1 MTSEDRLR
9 FAFTALQG
17 ARMRTALM
25 LLAMA
30 IGVAA
35 VVLLT
40 ALGEGARHYVVG
52 QFSSLG
58 TNLVIVFPGRNE
70 TTGDAPPMLNET
82 PRDLTLDDALSLRR
96 IQAVKKMAPVNI
108 GSAAIAF
115 RNRDREAVIMG
126 TTAAMQSIRGLELTQ
141 GHFLPQMDARR
152 AAPLVVI
159 GEVIRQE
166 LFGNQR
172 ALGEW
177 VRIGD
182 RRFRVIGIMAA
193 SGVSLGV
200 DTDELVV
207 ISVASAQQLFNTTSL
222 FRILIEAR
230 SRPDIETA
238 KSQVL
243 LHLRERHDNEEDVT
257 VITQDALLTTFDRIF
272 TALTFTVAGIA
283 AISLLVAGI
292 LIMNIMLITVT
303 QRTTEIGLL
312 KAIGASSRQVM
323 SLFLTEAILLSFLG
337 ALLGLLLGQA
347 GSWLLDRV
355 FPDLQFTPPL
365 WALLAA
371 LGVALTTGVIF
382 GVMPARRAAQLDP
395 VQALA
400 RR

>member
-1 MTSEDRLR
+1 MSLEDRLR
-9 FAFTALQG
+9 FALTALHG

-40 ALGEGARHYVVG
+40 SLGEGARRYVVG

-58 TNLVIVFPGRNE
+58 THLVIVFPGRNE
-70 TTGDAPPMLNET
+70 TTGGAPPMLNET
-82 PRDLTLDDALSLRR
+82 PRDLSLDDALALHR
-96 IQAVKKMAPVNI
+96 IHTIRHLAPVNI
-108 GSAAIAF
+108 GSASIAY

-126 TTAAMQSIRGLELTQ
+126 TTAAMQTIRGLKLMQ
-141 GHFLPQMDARR
+141 GQFLPPMDAER

-166 LFGNQR
+166 LFGSQR
-172 ALGEW
+172 AIGEW

-182 RRFRVIGIMAA
+182 RRFRVIGVMSA

-207 ISVASAQQLFNTTSL
+207 IPVASAQQLFNTSNL
-222 FRILIEAR
+222 FRIIIEAR
-230 SRPDIETA
+230 GRSTIEATKA
-238 KSQVL
+238 AVVER
-243 LHLRERHDNEEDVT
+243 LRERHDGEEDVT

-272 TALTFTVAGIA
+272 SALTFTVAGIG

-292 LIMNIMLITVT
+292 LIMNIMLVTVT

-312 KAIGASSRQVM
+312 KAIGASSAQVM

-347 GSWLLDRV
+347 GSLLLDQL
-355 FPDLQFTPPL
+355 FPALQFGAPL

-371 LGVALTTGVIF
+371 LGVALTTGVVF
-382 GVMPARRAAQLDP
+382 GVMPARRAARLDP

>member
-1 MTSEDRLR
+1 MSIEDRLR
-9 FAFTALQG
+9 FAFTALHG
-17 ARMRTALM
+17 ARMRTVLM

-40 ALGEGARHYVVG
+40 SLGEGARRYVVG

-58 TNLVIVFPGRNE
+58 THMVIVFPGRNE
-70 TTGDAPPMLNET
+70 TTGNAPPMLNET
-82 PRDLTLDDALSLRR
+82 PRDLTLDDALSLQR
-96 IQAVKKMAPVNI
+96 IHTIRHLAPVNI
-108 GSAAIAF
+108 GSADIAY

-126 TTAAMQSIRGLELTQ
+126 TTAAMQTIRELELTQ
-141 GHFLPQMDARR
+141 GKFLPPMDAQR
-152 AAPLVVI
+152 AAPVVVI

-182 RRFRVIGIMAA
+182 RRFRVIGVMTAT
-193 SGVSLGV
+193 GVSLGI

-207 ISVASAQQLFNTTSL
+207 IPVASAQQLFNTSTL
-222 FRILIEAR
+222 FRIIIEAR
-230 SRPDIETA
+230 GRSAIEAA
-238 KSQVL
+238 KEAVL
-243 LHLRERHDNEEDVT
+243 ERLRERHDGEEDVT

-272 TALTFTVAGIA
+272 TALTFTIAGIG
-283 AISLLVAGI
+283 AISLIVAGI
-292 LIMNIMLITVT
+292 LIMNIMLVTVT

-312 KAIGASSRQVM
+312 KAIGASSNQVM

-337 ALLGLLLGQA
+337 ALLGLLLGQG
-347 GSWLLDRV
+347 GSWLLDKIYS
-355 FPDLQFTPPL
+355 DLQFGAPL
-365 WALLAA
+365 WALIAA

-382 GVMPARRAAQLDP
+382 GVMPARRAARLDP

>member
-1 MTSEDRLR
+1 MSLEDRLR
-9 FAFTALQG
+9 FALTALQG
-17 ARMRTALM
+17 ARLRTALM

-58 TNLVIVFPGRNE
+58 THLVIVFPGRNE
-70 TTGDAPPMLNET
+70 TTGNAPPMLSDT
-82 PRDLTLDDALSLRR
+82 PRDLTLDDALALQRLP
-96 IQAVKKMAPVNI
+96 AVRLMAPVNI
-108 GSAAIAF
+108 GSAAIAY

-126 TTAAMQSIRGLELTQ
+126 STTEMQTIRGLELTQ
-141 GHFLPQMDARR
+141 GRFLPPQDARR
-152 AAPLVVI
+152 AAPVVVI

-193 SGVSLGV
+193 SGVSMGV

-207 ISVASAQQLFNTTSL
+207 IPVASAQQLFNTRGL

-230 SRPDIETA
+230 SREAIETA
-238 KSQVL
+238 REAVL
-243 LHLRERHDNEEDVT
+243 TRLRERHDGEEDVT

-272 TALTFTVAGIA
+272 TALTLTVAGIA
-283 AISLLVAGI
+283 AISLMVAGI
-292 LIMNIMLITVT
+292 LIMNIMLVTVT

-312 KAIGASSRQVM
+312 KAIGTSSQQVM
-323 SLFLTEAILLSFLG
+323 SLFLTEAILLSLLG
-337 ALLGLLLGQA
+337 ALLGLVLGEA
-347 GSWLLDRV
+347 GSWLLNKL
-355 FPDLQFTPPL
+355 FPTLQFSAPL

-371 LGVALTTGVIF
+371 IGVALTSGVLF
-382 GVMPARRAAQLDP
+382 GVMPARRAARLDP

>member
-243 LHLRERHDNEEDVT
+243 QHLRERHDNEEDVT